1 MTILTRDVACSFL
14 FQQRKHNQSTPT
26 VVSLPLAFSPTS
38 RHAEKLLARQN
49 FPRQEQGHPC
59 GDPQRPSLPP
69 QPQLRRDAPHLEGPL
84 QRAHPGHG
92 TQTDR
97 ANPKVAAVNQVHW
110 QNLQAK
116 NKKAA
121 EASDKKTKKQRLTST
136 MLQRRVIK
144 PGQGVTKRVMAVAL
158 GLKGKKAK
166 SLPKDQLVAA
176 TLRQQDDPGLRKWFT
191 STATSKM
198 IK

>member
-1 MTILTRDVACSFL
+1 MVILNALLCLHNLNCAEMLRIWKAHYSEL
-14 FQQRKHNQSTPT
+14 IPGMARK
-26 VVSLPLAFSPTS
+26 LIA
-38 RHAEKLLARQN
+38 
-49 FPRQEQGHPC
+49 
-59 GDPQRPSLPP
+59 
-69 QPQLRRDAPHLEGPL
+69 
-84 QRAHPGHG
+84 
-92 TQTDR
+92 

-198 IK
+198 IKSS